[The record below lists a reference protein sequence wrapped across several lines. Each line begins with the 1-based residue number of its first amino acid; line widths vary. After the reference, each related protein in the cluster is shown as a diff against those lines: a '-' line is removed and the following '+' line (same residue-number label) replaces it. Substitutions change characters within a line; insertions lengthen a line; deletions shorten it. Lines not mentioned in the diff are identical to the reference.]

1 MEKNMLLV
9 IDAQY
14 DFINGSLAVK
24 GSEEKMLKLA
34 EYINKHKNEYDVICF
49 TFDSHPLSHCSFDK
63 NGGEWPMHC
72 VEHSQGAALFQPLL
86 DSVIEYENTL
96 LMCRKGVSP
105 SKEEYSIFENET
117 SSKTIQMAM
126 SINDIVNV
134 YVCGI
139 ANEYCVLNTVKDM
152 NEKLNI
158 GNRVNI
164 LFDFV
169 AAINDENVLLNYANE
184 NNIKVTRNE

>member
-1 MEKNMLLV
+1 MGKNMLIV
-9 IDAQY
+9 VDAQY

-24 GSEEKMLKLA
+24 GAEDKMNKLA
-34 EYINKHKNEYDVICF
+34 EYINEHKNEYEVICF
-49 TFDSHPLSHCSFDK
+49 TFDSHPIKHCSFAE
-63 NGGEWPMHC
+63 NGGEWPIHC
-72 VEHSQGAALFQPLL
+72 IEHSQGAALFQPLL
-86 DSVIEYENTL
+86 DSVIGFDNTL
-96 LMCRKGVSP
+96 LMCRKGLTQ

-126 SINDIVNV
+126 TINDINNID
-134 YVCGI
+134 VCGI

-169 AAINDENVLLNYANE
+169 AAINDENVLLNYAKE
-184 NNIKVTRNE
+184 NNINVITQ